1 MKYIKSK
8 SFNLSKYKFAQVQQE
23 GASDIIAACEELVA
37 KCNSLS
43 RLTLKNTLCNFMKAF
58 IKAPKACDIWPD
70 TEGIKAEMRGLI
82 PVLKGKDYAAFAK
95 LVGMSGDVFAKYG
108 DNTLPIE
115 AQQVILLIVK

>member
-8 SFNLSKYKFAQVQQE
+8 SFNLSKYKFAQATTQDKSE
-23 GASDIIAACEELVA
+23 IIKACEELVA
-37 KCNSLS
+37 KCNSLG
-43 RLTLKNTLCNFMKAF
+43 TIALKNILCKFMKAF
-58 IKAPKACDIWPD
+58 IKDPKACAFFPSVD
-70 TEGIKAEMRGLI
+70 GVKAEMRGLI